1 MMYYNNTD
9 RNFYVEGGIALQ
21 STEPERMTISVEEAA
36 SHLGIGRNL
45 AYELARRGE
54 LPGAIRLGRR
64 ILVSK
69 KALETFLAGHFNHGI
84 SE

>member
-1 MMYYNNTD
+1 M
-9 RNFYVEGGIALQ
+9 Q
-21 STEPERMTISVEEAA
+21 STEPERMTISVEAAA
-36 SHLGIGRNL
+36 SQLGIGRNL

-69 KALETFLAGHFNHGI
+69 KALETFLAGHNGV
-84 SE
+84 SK

>member
-1 MMYYNNTD
+1 M
-9 RNFYVEGGIALQ
+9 ALQ
-21 STEPERMTISVEEAA
+21 PTEPERMTISVEEAA
-36 SHLGIGRNL
+36 LQLGIGRNL

-69 KALETFLAGHFNHGI
+69 KALESFLAGQSGA

>member
-1 MMYYNNTD
+1 M
-9 RNFYVEGGIALQ
+9 ALQ
-21 STEPERMTISVEEAA
+21 PTEPERMTISVEEAA
-36 SHLGIGRNL
+36 LQLGIGRNL

-69 KALETFLAGHFNHGI
+69 KALESFLAGQSGV
-84 SE
+84 SK